1 MIKRLKLAAKIN
13 LLVLSILLVFSA
25 VIIVVVMKQVES
37 GAELA
42 AIQKV
47 KTDLPLGYQYIDAKY
62 PGDWFEKDGDL
73 YKGNVKISENF
84 ELVEEIAEMT
94 NGTVTIF
101 LGDTRVTT
109 NVIRDG
115 QRAIGTQISNEVA
128 SVVLGKGETY
138 YGEANVVGQT
148 VQTGYSPI
156 LDANGETIG
165 IWYVGASQE
174 FIKDVVKET
183 MQMFLVILGG
193 AFIAISLLLVWY
205 TRRISKRLTNV
216 TEVMDAAGNGDF
228 TKGIKVDSE
237 DEIGNLIKS
246 FENMK
251 NNLKKLI
258 DDVVQTSN
266 ELASSSEVLSINSDQ
281 TSKATEQICEAIQEV
296 ALASDKQIES
306 AESATEIVVGISSG
320 MVQITTNIQN
330 VTDASL
336 ETTNAAI
343 RGNDVVSRAVEQM
356 NIINTKTEESSQVV
370 NTLSL
375 KSNEINKILG
385 LITEVA
391 DQTNLLALNAAIEA
405 ARAGEQGKGFAVVA
419 DEVRKLA
426 EQSGKSAQQISQLI
440 IEIQNESK
448 RAVTAMSDSSGA
460 VKEGITIINDAGNA
474 FQKITSSIDG
484 VSSQMQEVA
493 AGIQQVTAGVDEM
506 VSITNKVKEITET
519 SGQFMQNVAAST
531 EEQNA
536 SMQEVAASA
545 EKLSSFADE
554 LRNSVKVFK
563 V

>member
-47 KTDLPLGYQYIDAKY
+47 KTDLPLGYQYINAKY
-62 PGDWFEKDGDL
+62 PGDWSEKDGDL

-84 ELVEEIAEMT
+84 ELVDEIAEMT

-109 NVIRDG
+109 NVFRDG

-156 LDANGETIG
+156 HDANGETIG

-193 AFIAISLLLVWY
+193 AFIAIILLLVWY

-216 TEVMDAAGNGDF
+216 SEVMDAAGNGDF

-306 AESATEIVVGISSG
+306 AESATEIVEGISSG

-460 VKEGITIINDAGNA
+460 VKEGITIINDAGNV

-506 VSITNKVKEITET
+506 VSITNKVKEITEN
-519 SGQFMQNVAAST
+519 SGHFMQNVAAST